1 MMKIFSILRIL
12 KPQHGWMM
20 TIKKKAP
27 LYFGESHRRIVERYG
42 VLRKSE
48 KKIADHVLQDPDG
61 VIHVPIIELA
71 RKLNISEA
79 SISRFCRSIGY
90 RGYNDFKI
98 GLAKDTF
105 AGSINNAP
113 SKIKET
119 DDSATIIRK
128 TAQFFINALRQVPEV
143 LDQEGLST
151 GIRAII
157 QANKVHIYGV
167 GGDGA
172 IARVAQH
179 VLLKA
184 GIASYSFDDAY
195 LQIVAAATL
204 GKGDVAIG
212 ISDSGTTMEVVN
224 AVNAAGECGATT
236 IGITSNPRSP
246 LAIRSDV
253 LLQTAS
259 EESLV
264 HGEFMRARIGQ
275 LFIVDLLYIGV
286 VFGLGERAVRN
297 LEHSAKAIIKYYD
310 GRGYDVPKEG

>member
-1 MMKIFSILRIL
+1 MMVRE
-12 KPQHGWMM
+12 
-20 TIKKKAP
+20 KKAP
-27 LYFGESHRRIVERYG
+27 LYFGESHRRIVEHYS

-61 VIHVPIIELA
+61 VIHVPITELA
-71 RKLNISEA
+71 RRLDISEA

-105 AGSINNAP
+105 AGSIKNAP
-113 SKIKET
+113 AKIKET
-119 DDSATIIRK
+119 DDTATVIRK
-128 TAQFFINALRQVPEV
+128 TTQFFIDALRQIPEV
-143 LDQEGLST
+143 LGEEGLSAAT
-151 GIRAII
+151 RAII
-157 QANKVHIYGV
+157 QANKVQIYGV

-195 LQIVAAATL
+195 LQIIAAATL

-212 ISDSGTTMEVVN
+212 ISDSGTTTDVVN
-224 AVNAAGECGATT
+224 AVTAAGECGATT

-246 LAIRSDV
+246 LAMKTDI

-259 EESLV
+259 EANLL

-297 LEHSAKAIIKYYD
+297 LEHSAEAIIKYYN
-310 GRGYDVPKEG
+310 GGGYEVTRKG

>member
-1 MMKIFSILRIL
+1 MVSERKRS
-12 KPQHGWMM
+12 
-20 TIKKKAP
+20 
-27 LYFGESHRRIVERYG
+27 LYFGESHRRIVEHYS

-61 VIHVPIIELA
+61 VIHVPITELA
-71 RKLNISEA
+71 RKLDISEA

-105 AGSINNAP
+105 AGSIKNAP
-113 SKIKET
+113 AKIKET
-119 DDSATIIRK
+119 DDTATVIRK
-128 TAQFFINALRQVPEV
+128 TTQFFIDALRQIPEV
-143 LDQEGLST
+143 LGEEGLSAAT
-151 GIRAII
+151 RAIV
-157 QANKVHIYGV
+157 QANKVQIYGV

-212 ISDSGTTMEVVN
+212 ISDSGTTTDVVN
-224 AVNAAGECGATT
+224 ALAAAAERGATT

-246 LAIRSDV
+246 LATKSDI

-259 EESLV
+259 EENLL

-286 VFGLGERAVRN
+286 VFGMGERAGRN
-297 LEHSAKAIIKYYD
+297 LERSAEAIIKYYNGSRD
-310 GRGYDVPKEG
+310 EGARKS